1 MLAQQV
7 RVHLQVS
14 KMYIYINETA
24 SMITKTLKLF
34 MISISYFAVEGDIRL
49 GDILCMYSDFFF
61 QVISWRLAFID
72 ENV

>member
-1 MLAQQV
+1 
-7 RVHLQVS
+7 
-14 KMYIYINETA
+14 
-24 SMITKTLKLF
+24 MITITLKLF